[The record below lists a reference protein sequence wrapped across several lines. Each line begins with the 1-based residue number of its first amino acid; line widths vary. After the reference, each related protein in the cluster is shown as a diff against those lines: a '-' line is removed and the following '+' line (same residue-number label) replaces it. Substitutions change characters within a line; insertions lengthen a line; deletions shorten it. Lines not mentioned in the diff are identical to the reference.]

1 MSDVT
6 TLPHLLRPQ
15 NTSQKVYTGGVL
27 EVIRERN
34 IFTMDKSNQL
44 PFLYLAGPTVL
55 HGFAVDYVS
64 QLAQRL
70 IHKSVRLPHR
80 TGEHR
85 DALSVAMGRL
95 WTAYLGSLLADTVL
109 YPLET
114 VIIRLYCQGMP
125 VLVDNVQTGLDIAFI
140 TTYYR
145 GFVDCLSGIWDSEGP
160 WGFYKGFSSLL
171 LRYAVHGAILLLLWR
186 IVKSVNSSRTS
197 R

>member
-1 MSDVT
+1 MSASPQV
-6 TLPHLLRPQ
+6 LFPQ
-15 NTSQKVYTGGVL
+15 NTSQKVYSGGLL
-27 EVIRERN
+27 EVTRERN
-34 IFTMDKSNQL
+34 VFTMDKNNQL
-44 PFLYLAGPTVL
+44 PFLYLAGPTIL
-55 HGFAVDYVS
+55 HGFAVDCVS
-64 QLAQRL
+64 QLAMRL
-70 IHKSVRLPHR
+70 IHKSARLTHR
-80 TGEHR
+80 TGESS
-85 DALSVAMGRL
+85 DALGAAMGRL
-95 WTAYLGSLLADTVL
+95 WTAYLGSFLADTVL

-145 GFVDCLSGIWDSEGP
+145 GFVDCLGGIWDSEGP

-186 IVKSVNSSRTS
+186 VTKSVNTSRTS